1 LWAAGYDR
9 TGRGTLRFAAVDASG
24 LSSLLPAQA
33 SAVIVQ
39 TSQQGNAAEAKLAE
53 LKQTTETPK
62 ADLPKSVDGISQLE
76 KEKTNTERQ
85 SRLGAEAKIA

>member
-1 LWAAGYDR
+1 
-9 TGRGTLRFAAVDASG
+9 
-24 LSSLLPAQA
+24 
-33 SAVIVQ
+33 
-39 TSQQGNAAEAKLAE
+39 